1 MKKIKKINDGD
12 RKNFVWNMIGSTFS
26 AFNSFFFMIIV
37 TRINGVNDAGIF
49 TLSFSLAC
57 LFQVI
62 GLYSGRT
69 YQVTEINKKISDSDY
84 FYLKIISCIF
94 MIVVSVCYCIIKHY
108 NLYKNL
114 VILFLVLFKMLE
126 ALSEY
131 FYALMQGNNKLY
143 KVGQSLILK
152 SVFALLLFF
161 ILDLITNNLIVS
173 EMMIVII
180 YVLIIIFYDCN
191 YLKKIK
197 FKLTKFNKNNIILLF
212 KNGFYAFGFSF
223 LTLYIINAQKYIL
236 DTYASNRLQTIFGI
250 VIMPATIMILLVQF
264 IIQPFLMKMKE
275 SLKNNKYD
283 FRSLIN
289 KISLYIFVVG
299 LFVLFVAI
307 IMGIPVLNIV
317 YGLKLNG
324 YKLHLIIIL
333 IGAVFYGISINFS
346 TALTTMRKTF
356 VQLVIFLIVS
366 VFTYIFS
373 TIMINSYSL
382 LGASISYMMSML
394 LLLILYVIIF
404 NVLIIKDDGK

>member
-131 FYALMQGNNKLY
+131 FYALMQCNNKLY

>member
-131 FYALMQGNNKLY
+131 FYALMQCNNKLY

-173 EMMIVII
+173 ELMIVII

>member
-131 FYALMQGNNKLY
+131 FYALMQCNNKLY

-173 EMMIVII
+173 ELMIVII

-404 NVLIIKDDGK
+404 NVLIIKYDGK